1 MAGPGRPTV
10 LIVDDEP
17 NLTDTHAQ
25 YLSGKYDVRKAYS
38 GAEALERLDEEVAV
52 TLLDRKLPN
61 SSSDDILEGINERHP
76 ECRTALVTGVTPD
89 FDILEMEFDD
99 YVVKP
104 VGKAELRNTVE
115 QMLARS
121 DYQEL
126 LREYF
131 ALLSKYATL
140 KTHKPET
147 ELEES
152 PEFVRL
158 EAQVERRRSEL
169 DELTA
174 EFEPEDFQLLCR
186 EIAP

>member
-1 MAGPGRPTV
+1 MTGSGSPTV
-10 LIVDDEP
+10 LVVDDEP
-17 NLTDTHAQ
+17 DLTDTHAR
-25 YLSGKYDVRKAYS
+25 YLSDEYDVRKAYS
-38 GAEALERLDEEVAV
+38 GAEAIEQLDDDVAV
-52 TLLDRKLPN
+52 TLLDRRLPN
-61 SSSDDILEGINERHP
+61 SSSDEILERINERYP
-76 ECRTALVTGVTPD
+76 DCRTTLVTGVTPD
-89 FDILEMEFDD
+89 FDILDMEFDD

-140 KTHKPET
+140 KTHKTEA
-147 ELEES
+147 ELEDS
-152 PEFVRL
+152 PEFARL
-158 EAQVERRRSEL
+158 ETQIERHRDEL

-174 EFEPEDFQLLCR
+174 DFDPEDFRLLCR
-186 EIAP
+186 DLI

>member
-1 MAGPGRPTV
+1 MAGSGRPTV

-17 NLTDTHAQ
+17 DLTDTYAT
-25 YLSGKYDVRKAYS
+25 YLSGKYDVKKAYS
-38 GAEALERLDEEVAV
+38 GAKALEQLDEEIVV
-52 TLLDRKLPN
+52 TLLDRQLPN
-61 SSSDDILEGINERHP
+61 SSSDEILERINERHP
-76 ECRTALVTGVTPD
+76 DCRTALVTGVAPD
-89 FDILEMEFDD
+89 FDILDMEFDD

-104 VGKAELRNTVE
+104 VGKTELRNTVE

-140 KTHKPET
+140 KTHKTEA

-152 PEFVRL
+152 PEFARL
-158 EAQVERRRSEL
+158 KAQVERYRSEL

-174 EFEPEDFQLLCR
+174 EFDSEDFQLLCR